1 MGINNKEERALM
13 TQIHHSWIPNDIIII
28 GELFFITL
36 DGIKKND
43 PSAQRIL
50 SSLYDSITFN

>member
-1 MGINNKEERALM
+1 MIHD
-13 TQIHHSWIPNDIIII
+13 HHSWIPNDIIII

>member
-1 MGINNKEERALM
+1 MKHD
-13 TQIHHSWIPNDIIII
+13 HHSWIPNDIIII

-43 PSAQRIL
+43 ASAQSIL